1 MIRKMT
7 TAGVLIGLALTML
20 LAVGPAPAYAA
31 ESVKIGIIDLQKA
44 LNESKKGSAARDQL
58 KNKFEKLQS
67 NLKTQEA
74 EIEKMKEEL
83 ERQTT
88 MLSPEAKF
96 EKERELKRKLRDFQ
110 DQLNDYNQMIRKEEL
125 EVTQPIVQ
133 SLLDEAN
140 KLGKEQGFTLIIER
154 QKAGV
159 IYYSETMDIT
169 SQVIKRFDALSK

>member
-7 TAGVLIGLALTML
+7 TAAFLIGLALTLL
-20 LAVGPAPAYAA
+20 LAIGPRSAYAA
-31 ESVKIGIIDLQKA
+31 ESVKIGVIDLQKA
-44 LNESKKGSAARDQL
+44 LNESKKGAAARDQL
-58 KNKFEKLQS
+58 RSKFEKLQS
-67 NLKTQEA
+67 NLKSKEA
-74 EIEKMKEEL
+74 EIEKMKADL
-83 ERQTT
+83 ERQVS
-88 MLSPEAKF
+88 MLTAEAKF
-96 EKERELKRKLRDFQ
+96 EKETELKRKLRDFQ
-110 DQLNDYNQMIRKEEL
+110 DQLNDYNQMIRKEEV

-169 SQVIKRFDALSK
+169 DQVIKRFDALSK